1 MTPTTTSL
9 RIERAGTTLAL
20 ELDRPGKMNALD
32 APLVE
37 ALLEV
42 VTRAYTDGTRVL
54 VLRGNGRNFSAGFD
68 LSDLERASEGDL
80 LLRFVRVEELLQAV
94 HHAPYE
100 TIAIAHGRNFGA
112 GVDLV
117 CACARRIADP
127 DTTFRMPG
135 LQFGLVLG
143 TRRFAN
149 RVGRARA
156 RTILQTSATFNA
168 SQALEMGFCERVAPR
183 DTWREIAEA
192 IAGPAGALSSEAA
205 AALHRCTTT
214 DSRTQD
220 MVELVRSACA
230 PGLKDRIR
238 AYRSTQRPGS

>member
-9 RIERAGTTLAL
+9 RIERAGTTLVL
-20 ELDRPGKMNALD
+20 ELDRPDKMNALD
-32 APLVE
+32 AQLVE

-42 VTRAYTDGTRVL
+42 VTCAYTDGTRVL

-68 LSDLERASEGDL
+68 LSDLESASEGDL

-127 DTTFRMPG
+127 DATFRMPG

-149 RVGRARA
+149 RVGQARARA
-156 RTILQTSATFNA
+156 ILQTSATFNA

-183 DTWREIAEA
+183 DTWQEIVEA
-192 IAGPAGALSSEAA
+192 IAGQAGALSSEAA

-238 AYRSTQRPGS
+238 AYRSTRRPGS